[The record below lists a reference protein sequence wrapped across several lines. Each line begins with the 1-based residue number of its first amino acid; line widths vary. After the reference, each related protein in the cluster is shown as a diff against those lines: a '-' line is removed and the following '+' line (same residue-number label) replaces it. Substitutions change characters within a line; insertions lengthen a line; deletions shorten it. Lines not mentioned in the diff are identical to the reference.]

1 MSRSIH
7 YYVKEG
13 MQMTSK
19 CMLKTV
25 NLTKDLRDPIQSK
38 ILKIILKPGKGSEKI
53 VSFLKWL

>member
-38 ILKIILKPGKGSEKI
+38 ILKIILKPGKGSEK
-53 VSFLKWL
+53 